1 MCHCCETPLGVLPP
15 VFVCMCDGKPC
26 LCCYMS
32 ILLFIYGAQFIVVF
46 VCRYP
51 LAFVG
56 VREGL
61 LDLFQV
67 KNRSNKILN
76 TLTVV
81 TLSAVTSIALKVK
94 DVSFVLAFAG
104 ATLGN
109 ALIYV
114 FPAFMFRGTVN
125 KMTNASPKLKR
136 ESKFALVTASL
147 GVIFGCIG
155 ANMALKSLG

>member
-1 MCHCCETPLGVLPP
+1 
-15 VFVCMCDGKPC
+15 
-26 LCCYMS
+26 
-32 ILLFIYGAQFIVVF
+32 
-46 VCRYP
+46 

-67 KNRSNKILN
+67 KNRSNKTLN
-76 TLTVV
+76 TLTVA
-81 TLSAVTSIALKVK
+81 TLSVITYGALKVK

-114 FPAFMFRGTVN
+114 FPALMFRGTVQ
-125 KMTNASPKLKR
+125 KMTDPAPKLKR
-136 ESKFALVTASL
+136 ESKLALVTASL
-147 GVIFGCIG
+147 GVIFGCVG
-155 ANMALKSLG
+155 AKMALKSLG

>member
-1 MCHCCETPLGVLPP
+1 MCVGVW
-15 VFVCMCDGKPC
+15 VC
-26 LCCYMS
+26 
-32 ILLFIYGAQFIVVF
+32 INLLVHLWSAIYCRFDF
-46 VCRYP
+46 SRYP

-67 KNRSNKILN
+67 KNRSNKVLN
-76 TLTVV
+76 TLTLV
-81 TLSAVTSIALKVK
+81 TLSAITSVAMKVK

-109 ALIYV
+109 SLIYV
-114 FPAFMFRGTVN
+114 FPAFMFRGTVS
-125 KMTNASPKLKR
+125 KMTNVSPKLKR
-136 ESKFALVTASL
+136 ESKFALITASL
-147 GVIFGCIG
+147 GMIFGCIG

>member
-1 MCHCCETPLGVLPP
+1 MLLLLCIYVYDGNLAFCYNLVVTKERNVLS
-15 VFVCMCDGKPC
+15 FR
-26 LCCYMS
+26 
-32 ILLFIYGAQFIVVF
+32 F
-46 VCRYP
+46 CRYP

-67 KNRSNKILN
+67 KKRSNKILN
-76 TLTVV
+76 ALTVV
-81 TLSAVTSIALKVK
+81 TLTAITSLALKVK

-114 FPAFMFRGTVN
+114 FPSIMFRGTVN

-136 ESKFALVTASL
+136 ESKLALMTASL